1 MTKQFCIMMVSV
13 LAAVAASA
21 HIAFEVKD
29 VEAHQRY
36 PWNGKV
42 DIDFTIDSAV
52 EGSNFAVRVE
62 AKDTVGK
69 TNITLKTVKYEDKVA
84 LSSLEKLPAGRHRV
98 TWDADQD
105 VPDALIP
112 SLAFSVSAWTVNEA
126 IPENGL
132 YMVIDL
138 SAGTTEEG
146 TGTRFPISYLT
157 AVPKGGWTDEYKTTK
172 LVLRRVPAGKDPL
185 GRYEL
190 TQDFYVGV
198 FEVTRK
204 QWELVCGNQDA
215 LYYAGKIDGQVQ
227 KGLGTPCPVSYSA
240 IRGSDEWP
248 QSSSVGTSSFMGRL
262 RVMTGYA
269 NFDLPTLAQWE
280 YACRAGT
287 LTDFNNGLNSRD
299 VDTIQCK
306 GYGYYALCKTVWF
319 NKNSDLSCHAV
330 GEKIPNAWG
339 LYDMHGNLSEW
350 CLDWSGDDDSLSLSG
365 VDPKGPRSGKY
376 RILCGGSYRNAL
388 VDCRTGLHLSD
399 KVGGAGYTL
408 SDYVVQS
415 DARYGFRLVLTSP

>member
-1 MTKQFCIMMVSV
+1 MKRTFFFTLFLLQVLGMV
-13 LAAVAASA
+13 AYAD
-21 HIAFEVKD
+21 IAFEVKD

-84 LSSLEKLPAGRHRV
+84 LSSLEKFPAGRHRV

-112 SLAFSVSAWTVNEA
+112 SLVFSVSAWTVNEA

-198 FEVTRK
+198 FEVTEA
-204 QWELVCGNQDA
+204 QWCYVVGGQDFTNTLPKSVA
-215 LYYAGKIDGQVQ
+215 YIG
-227 KGLGTPCPVSYSA
+227 
-240 IRGSDEWP
+240 IRGSREGRSWP
-248 QSSSVGTSSFMGRL
+248 SSAKVDADSFLGKL
-262 RVMTGYA
+262 RIMTGLP
-269 NFDLPTLAQWE
+269 NLDLPTEAQWE

-287 LTDFNNGLNSRD
+287 TTTYNVGGAVSDYVVLTNAVGWCRENSGL
-299 VDTIQCK
+299 V
-306 GYGYYALCKTVWF
+306 
-319 NKNSDLSCHAV
+319 CHVV
-330 GEKIPNAWG
+330 GEKVPNAWG

-350 CLDWSGDDDSLSLSG
+350 CLDNFSSDYSERLKGL
-365 VDPKGPRSGKY
+365 DPKGAPLPPGVRNRICRGGDY
-376 RILCGGSYRNAL
+376 RKEYSRITSTSMGWPGDYN
-388 VDCRTGLHLSD
+388 VDTYGCRLFL
-399 KVGGAGYTL
+399 TL
-408 SDYVVQS
+408 
-415 DARYGFRLVLTSP
+415 P

>member
-1 MTKQFCIMMVSV
+1 MKQLVGFLALS
-13 LAAVAASA
+13 LAAVAARA
-21 HIAFEVKD
+21 DIAFEVKD

-52 EGSNFAVRVE
+52 EGSNFAVRVSAE
-62 AKDTVGK
+62 DTVGK

-190 TQDFYVGV
+190 TQDFYMGV

-204 QWELVCGNQDA
+204 QWELVCGNQDGV
-215 LYYAGKIDGQVQ
+215 YTAGKIDGQLQ
-227 KGLGTPCPVSYSA
+227 KGLDTPCPVSYRS

-287 LTDFNNGLNSRD
+287 LTDYNNGLNKRD
-299 VDTIQCK
+299 VDLYYK

-319 NKNSDLSCHAV
+319 NNNSDSSCHAV

-376 RILCGGSYRNAL
+376 RILCGGSYRDAF

-399 KVGGAGYTL
+399 KVYEVGY
-408 SDYVVQS
+408 SVSNGIGQN
-415 DARYGFRLVLTSP
+415 DARYGFRLILTLP

>member
-62 AKDTVGK
+62 AQDTVGK

-172 LVLRRVPAGKDPL
+172 LVLRRVPAGKDSL

-204 QWELVCGNQDA
+204 QWELVCGNQNA

-248 QSSSVGTSSFMGRL
+248 QSSSVGTSSFIGRL

-287 LTDFNNGLNSRD
+287 LTDYNNGLNSRD

-399 KVGGAGYTL
+399 KVGEAGYTL
-408 SDYVVQS
+408 SNYVVQS

>member
-1 MTKQFCIMMVSV
+1 MVKQLGVMMVSA
-13 LAAVAASA
+13 LAAVAAYA
-21 HIAFEVKD
+21 DIAFEVKD

-62 AKDTVGK
+62 AKDMVGK

-84 LSSLEKLPAGRHRV
+84 LSNLEKLPAGRHRV

-112 SLAFSVSAWTVNEA
+112 SLTFSVSTWTINET
-126 IPENGL
+126 IPGNGL

-157 AVPKGGWTDEYKTTK
+157 AIPKGGWTDEYKTTK

-190 TQDFYVGV
+190 TKDFYVGI

-227 KGLGTPCPVSYSA
+227 KGLDTPCPVSYSY
-240 IRGSDEWP
+240 IRGSNEWP
-248 QSSSVGTSSFMGRL
+248 QSSSVGISSFMGRL

-287 LTDFNNGLNSRD
+287 LTDYNNGLNKRD
-299 VDTIQCK
+299 VDTIYYK
-306 GYGYYALCKTVWF
+306 GYGYYALCKAVWF

-350 CLDWSGDDDSLSLSG
+350 CLDWSGADDSLSLSG

-376 RILCGGSYRNAL
+376 RILRGGCYSDSLGDCSTGSHKSGKAGEVGVTDDSY
-388 VDCRTGLHLSD
+388 
-399 KVGGAGYTL
+399 
-408 SDYVVQS
+408 
-415 DARYGFRLVLTSP
+415 ARYGFRLVLTSP

>member
-1 MTKQFCIMMVSV
+1 MKQLVGFLALS
-13 LAAVAASA
+13 LAAVAARA
-21 HIAFEVKD
+21 DIAFEVKN
-29 VEAHQRY
+29 VETHQRY

-52 EGSNFAVRVE
+52 EGSNFAVRVSAE
-62 AKDTVGK
+62 DTVGK

-112 SLAFSVSAWTVNEA
+112 SLAFSVSAWMVNEA

-204 QWELVCGNQDA
+204 QWELVCGNQDDV
-215 LYYAGKIDGQVQ
+215 YTAGQIDGQVQ
-227 KGLGTPCPVSYSA
+227 KGLDTPCPVSYRS

-287 LTDFNNGLNSRD
+287 LTDYNNGLRD
-299 VDTIQCK
+299 VDTFYCK
-306 GYGYYALCKTVWF
+306 GYGYYALCKAVWF
-319 NKNSDLSCHAV
+319 SKNSNSSCHAV

-350 CLDWSGDDDSLSLSG
+350 CLDWSGDDSLSLSG
-365 VDPKGPRSGKY
+365 VDPKGPRSGTY
-376 RILCGGSYRNAL
+376 RILCGGSYGNAL
-388 VDCRTGLHLSD
+388 ADCRTRLHLSG
-399 KVGGAGYTL
+399 KVGEAGYTV
-408 SDYVVQS
+408 SDGFVQS
-415 DARYGFRLVLTSP
+415 NARYGFRLVLTSP

>member
-1 MTKQFCIMMVSV
+1 MKRIFFFTLFLLQVLGMV
-13 LAAVAASA
+13 ASA
-21 HIAFEVKD
+21 DIAFEVKD

-146 TGTRFPISYLT
+146 TETRFPISYLT

-227 KGLGTPCPVSYSA
+227 KGLGTPCPVSYSD

-287 LTDFNNGLNSRD
+287 LTDYNNGLNKRD
-299 VDTIQCK
+299 VDTIYCK
-306 GYGYYALCKTVWF
+306 GYGYYALCKAVWF
-319 NKNSDLSCHAV
+319 NKNSDSSCHAV

-339 LYDMHGNLSEW
+339 LYDMYGNLSEW
-350 CLDWSGDDDSLSLSG
+350 CLDWLGDVSLSLSG
-365 VDPKGPRSGKY
+365 VDPKGPRSGNY
-376 RILCGGSYRNAL
+376 RILCGGNYSGSLADCTTGSYR
-388 VDCRTGLHLSD
+388 SD
-399 KVGGAGYTL
+399 KVNTAGG
-408 SDYVVQS
+408 SMVS